1 MPRESPWAKDPAIP
15 PDVVPLMGELHDI
28 QRARLEA
35 EKQRDSGA
43 IEALKRREKELTEEI
58 AIKQLRSTGQ

>member
-1 MPRESPWAKDPAIP
+1 
-15 PDVVPLMGELHDI
+15 MGELHDI